1 MHGKTDIRHVPEDTM
16 TRSTRRRTGLLPALA
31 LVLAVA
37 LTGCGSDD
45 DGGDD
50 LSAAGT
56 GAADSND
63 DSDDGDGG
71 SGEDGGSGGDRS
83 EVDPEQAEL
92 DFYECMREHGVD
104 LPDPDPGQ
112 PGLQLRLPPGEEAQA
127 AAEEC
132 RQLLP
137 NGGEPP
143 EVDAGQLEALRAF
156 TGCMREHGIDM
167 ADPGADGTLSMPQ
180 GTNPESPEFQTA
192 MSECQPL
199 LEGAPIRMRAGGGGQ

>member
-1 MHGKTDIRHVPEDTM
+1 M
-16 TRSTRRRTGLLPALA
+16 TRSTRRRSGLLPALA
-31 LVLAVA
+31 LLLAVA

-45 DGGDD
+45 GGDD

-56 GAADSND
+56 AAADGD
-63 DSDDGDGG
+63 ADSGDGAGDGG
-71 SGEDGGSGGDRS
+71 SSGDGASDDGGSGGDRS

-112 PGLQLRLPPGEEAQA
+112 PGMQLRLPQGDPNAQA

-132 RQLLP
+132 RALLP

-143 EVDAGQLEALRAF
+143 QLDASQLESLRAF
-156 TGCMREHGIDM
+156 TGCMRDNGIDM
-167 ADPGADGTLSMPQ
+167 ADPGADGTLSVPQ
-180 GTNPESPEFQTA
+180 GVNPESAEFQTA
-192 MSECQPL
+192 MSTCQPL
-199 LEGAPIRMRAGGGGQ
+199 LEGAPIRMRAGGGPQ

>member
-1 MHGKTDIRHVPEDTM
+1 M

-45 DGGDD
+45 TEG
-50 LSAAGT
+50 
-56 GAADSND
+56 
-63 DSDDGDGG
+63 
-71 SGEDGGSGGDRS
+71 DGGSGGDGS
-83 EVDPEQAEL
+83 GDDTTAASEEVDPEQAEL

-112 PGLQLRLPPGEEAQA
+112 PGLQLRLPPGEDAQA

-132 RQLLP
+132 RHLLP

-143 EVDAGQLEALRAF
+143 EADAGQLESLRAF
-156 TGCMREHGIDM
+156 TACMRDNGIDM
-167 ADPGADGTLSMPQ
+167 PDPGADGTLSVPQ
-180 GTNPESPEFQTA
+180 GVDPESAEFQTA
-192 MSECQPL
+192 MSTCQPL
-199 LEGAPIRMRAGGGGQ
+199 LDGAPIRMRAGGGQ